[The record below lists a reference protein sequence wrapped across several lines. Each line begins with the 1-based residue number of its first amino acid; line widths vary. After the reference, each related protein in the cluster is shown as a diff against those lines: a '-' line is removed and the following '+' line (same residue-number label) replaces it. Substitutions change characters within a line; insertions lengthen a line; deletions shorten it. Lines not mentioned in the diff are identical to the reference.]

1 LATIAELMG
10 DIARDEVELKEL
22 TMTEEP
28 ALGMLETLNNVRQKL
43 GFCWRFKRRDWEP
56 WFLFHR

>member
-1 LATIAELMG
+1 MG